1 MERTAIMLLRT
12 AGGDQDLV
20 EACIDGDEASWA
32 ELIRKYQR
40 LIYSTARV
48 LCPEPADTAD
58 VFQQVCLELY
68 RRLLHLRDVQSL
80 PKWLIKV
87 TRAKSVD
94 MLRRR
99 PRTTELAED
108 EIPCDPQIETL
119 ERHHEL
125 EQALEQLPERSRR
138 LLTHLYFSEE
148 PLSYAEI
155 AQRLGIPVSSIGP
168 TRARSLQKLRRLMQ
182 SQ

>member
-1 MERTAIMLLRT
+1 MERMQGMLLRT
-12 AGGDQDLV
+12 ARRDQDLV

-48 LCPEPADTAD
+48 LCPEPAHTAD
-58 VFQQVCLELY
+58 VFQQLCLELY
-68 RRLLHLRDVQSL
+68 RRLLHLRDVQSP
-80 PKWLIKV
+80 PKWLIKF

-94 MLRRR
+94 LLRRR
-99 PRTTELAED
+99 TRTTELAED

-125 EQALEQLPERSRR
+125 EQ
-138 LLTHLYFSEE
+138 
-148 PLSYAEI
+148 
-155 AQRLGIPVSSIGP
+155 G
-168 TRARSLQKLRRLMQ
+168 
-182 SQ
+182 